1 MLVASPP
8 GGPSEPVRGA
18 CHWLDD
24 QRAEQCGDL
33 VAGERDLTGWRRMG
47 VLGGGGD
54 GQERQGEHGQGGP
67 AVPGV
72 PPADLVLIQS
82 GQSFARLASLPFHW
96 LVEVDQVRAAL
107 WSDIVVSSGAY

>member
-8 GGPSEPVRGA
+8 GGPSQPVRGA

-24 QRAEQCGDL
+24 QRAEQRGDL
-33 VAGERDLTGWRRMG
+33 VAGERDLVSWRGMV

-72 PPADLVLIQS
+72 PAADLGLIEPGQPPS
-82 GQSFARLASLPFHW
+82 GRSEERRVGEECRS
-96 LVEVDQVRAAL
+96 R
-107 WSDIVVSSGAY
+107 WSPYH

>member
-18 CHWLDD
+18 CQGLDD

-33 VAGERDLTGWRRMG
+33 VAGERDLAGWRGMG

-72 PPADLVLIQS
+72 PAADLVLIEPGQPLS
-82 GQSFARLASLPFHW
+82 GLEILLRGPAASGDPGQGGQRH
-96 LVEVDQVRAAL
+96 
-107 WSDIVVSSGAY
+107 GAGE